1 MNEQINLHG
10 LHYSPIVTSASVY
23 GKEILDKGVP
33 EGFSLVGFRA
43 PQPGEYIL
51 TTNGIAVVFEGEPS
65 VLKPFI
71 ILRTLAKRNVY
82 SFTETGENRPLKAG
96 EWGWDGFVM
105 LNNDSTVFNANKSY
119 RVYKMVKSYV
129 WE

>member
-10 LHYSPIVTSASVY
+10 LHYSPIVTPSSVY

-33 EGFSLVGFRA
+33 EGFSLIGFRA
-43 PQPGEYIL
+43 PQPREYIL

-65 VLKPFI
+65 ALKPFI
-71 ILRTLAKRNVY
+71 ILRPLTKRNVY
-82 SFTETGENRPLKAG
+82 SFTETGERRSLNAG
-96 EWGWDGFVM
+96 EWGWDGVM
-105 LNNDSTVFNANKSY
+105 VEYGSALFDKHKSY
-119 RVYKMVKSYV
+119 YVYKMVKSYV